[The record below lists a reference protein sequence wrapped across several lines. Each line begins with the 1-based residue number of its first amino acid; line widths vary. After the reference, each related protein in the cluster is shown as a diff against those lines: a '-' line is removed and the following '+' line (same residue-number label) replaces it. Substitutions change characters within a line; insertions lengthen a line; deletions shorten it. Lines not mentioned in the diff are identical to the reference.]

1 MLFSLK
7 LENSS
12 GNIVNLH
19 DEINY
24 SVVEITGLNPPPAS
38 LFLGKSPN
46 RKGAKKNGSTLDER
60 NLVIRIRVH
69 GDVEYNRNALYSWV
83 DTEQEL
89 KIYYQNGAKN
99 VYCEGTVTDCDFSLF
114 TESQIISVAIT
125 CPDSYLKELNA
136 IITEIS
142 ALLKQFTIP
151 FAIDA
156 GGVPFSTIREN
167 NTTNIFNSGA
177 ETGVKITIK
186 CNGNVENLSI
196 FDANDMTRIF
206 TIKTKLLK
214 DWFVIIDTESSPKT
228 VKLYKPDG
236 TVENLMKRLAASPT
250 WFTLK
255 KGNNLFGY
263 LADSGIADAEI
274 TFAYENKYL
283 GV

>member
-1 MLFSLK
+1 MYSLK

-12 GNIVNLH
+12 GNIVNIN
-19 DEINY
+19 DETRYVIVDI
-24 SVVEITGLNPPPAS
+24 SGLNPPPAS

-60 NLVIRIRVH
+60 NIVIQIKLL

-89 KIYYQNGAKN
+89 KIYYQNGVKN

-114 TESQIISVAIT
+114 TESQIVSVAIT
-125 CPDSYLKELNA
+125 CPNPYLKELSA
-136 IITEIS
+136 IQTEIS

-167 NTTNIFNSGA
+167 NATNIFNSGA
-177 ETGVKITIK
+177 ETGVIITIK
-186 CNGNVENLSI
+186 CNGTVENLSI
-196 FDANDMTRIF
+196 FDANDTTRIF
-206 TIKTKLLK
+206 TIKTTLLEN
-214 DWFVIIDTESSPKT
+214 WIVIIDTESSPKT

-255 KGNNLFGY
+255 KGNNRFGY